1 MGNNNNYKKM
11 KSIKISLIMA
21 CIATQAAAVKL
32 SANDLPDQFNTAT
45 LGDPFMETVIKEY
58 SVTDKGHYYV
68 PYDKAKTLAFQ
79 VLTLDAGMTN
89 GEANGAIGDNFD
101 KFWAHFDVLSEGKI
115 YASQII
121 PFYQKL
127 AHDATLQCALK
138 PKKLKFC
145 EEYGTC

>member
-1 MGNNNNYKKM
+1 MGINIKM

-21 CIATQAAAVKL
+21 CVATQAAAIKL
-32 SANDLPDQFNTAT
+32 EAKDIPAPFDTAA
-45 LGDPFMETVIKEY
+45 LGDPFMETVIKDY
-58 SVTDKGHYYV
+58 SVQEKGHYYV
-68 PYDKAKTLAFQ
+68 PYDKAQKLATQ
-79 VLTLDAGMTN
+79 VLTLDAGMT
-89 GEANGAIGDNFD
+89 GHEAADAMGNFD

-115 YASQII
+115 AASQII

-127 AHDATLQCALK
+127 AHDSTLQCALK